1 VVDFRSIPVMKALGY
16 PVIVDCTHSLQKPN
30 TGEGITGGLPEYIEM
45 MVRTAIAA
53 GADGIFIETHP
64 DPRRALSDGAN
75 MLPLDKMKKLL
86 EKAKNIHK
94 AL

>member
-1 VVDFRSIPVMKALGY
+1 
-16 PVIVDCTHSLQKPN
+16 
-30 TGEGITGGLPEYIEM
+30 M